1 MKNTKDQNKK
11 NKIQNNNKGITI
23 ISLLITVAIML
34 IISSTAIYTSMDRFE
49 INKLNKMYNDINL
62 LSDKVANYYLRYG
75 ELPVIKNNE
84 YTYTNLNFNKNI
96 NDDNTYYI
104 INLSAMESIS
114 LNYGME
120 GFDNPNRSD
129 DVYVVNNASHNVYYV
144 KGIKANGNIYHTT
157 DINRNSITDNI
168 PPTKPEIKIIK
179 GTKNEKGEYT
189 NQVELEI
196 IPGKDNWSD
205 ISKTTYSIYSNDNT
219 NNNVTEKDIATL
231 ENNICTIKDAGRY
244 QIKVKSYDNNGNS
257 SENSLN
263 IKIVE
268 NDQSVNVP

>member
-1 MKNTKDQNKK
+1 MKNTKDQDQ

-104 INLSAMESIS
+104 INLSAMENIS

-120 GFDNPNRSD
+120 GYKNPNRSD
-129 DVYVVNNASHNVYYV
+129 DVYVVNNVSHNVYYV
-144 KGIKANGNIYHTT
+144 KGIKANGVTYHTT
-157 DINRNSITDNI
+157 NTDKNAISDNI
-168 PPTKPEIKIIK
+168 PPTKPEIKVIT

-189 NQVELEI
+189 SQVELEI
-196 IPGKDNWSD
+196 ISGKDNWSGVNR
-205 ISKTTYSIYSNDNT
+205 TTYTINGND
-219 NNNVTEKDIATL
+219 EKDITTL
-231 ENNICTIKDAGRY
+231 ENNICTIKDEGTNT
-244 QIKVKSYDNNGNS
+244 IKVKSYDNKQNS
-257 SENSLN
+257 SETTLE
-263 IKIVE
+263 IKIVK
-268 NDQSVNVP
+268 NDQSVDVP

>member
-1 MKNTKDQNKK
+1 MKNTKDQHKK

-62 LSDKVANYYLRYG
+62 LSDKVANYYLKYG

-84 YTYTNLNFNKNI
+84 YTYTNLNFSKNKND
-96 NDDNTYYI
+96 NDKYYI
-104 INLSAMESIS
+104 INLSAMDNIS

-120 GFDNPNRSD
+120 GFEKQGKSD
-129 DVYVVNNASHNVYYV
+129 DVYIINELSHAVYYV
-144 KGIKANGNIYHTT
+144 KGIEVNGVIYNTV
-157 DINRNSITDNI
+157 DLDKNVINDNI
-168 PPTKPEIKIIK
+168 PPTKPEIKIIT
-179 GTKNEKGEYT
+179 GSKNEAGNYVSK
-189 NQVELEI
+189 VEFEI
-196 IPGKDNWSD
+196 IPGKDNWSGVNR
-205 ISKTTYSIYSNDNT
+205 TTYSIYSNDNT

-231 ENNICTIKDAGRY
+231 ENNICTIKDAGTY

-263 IKIVE
+263 IKIVK
-268 NDQSVNVP
+268 NDQSVDVS